1 MVRVFSSRNYGV
13 YVFDERGSPHHLP
26 HAHVKHRGKRV
37 ASVFLVS
44 LEVFNEVERLPSEI
58 LKEIKA
64 QQSALLAKWMELNDD
79 N

>member
-1 MVRVFSSRNYGV
+1 MVRIFSFRNYGV

-26 HAHVKHRGKRV
+26 HAHVKHRGQRV
-37 ASVFLVS
+37 ASVFLAS
-44 LEVFNEVERLPSEI
+44 LEVFNEVERLPSEV

-64 QQSALLAKWMELNDD
+64 QQAALLAKWMELNDD